1 MIDHNIWIKTLPAS
15 NKDIINKDEQLNP
28 EIWTNSIPKNK
39 KNNIF
44 KKYYLLTMVFIVG
57 LVFVSAVKNETRNLE
72 KELVKLQIL
81 VDKTKFELYQAT
93 LEHEVI
99 TSPENISKLA
109 EEYLDFELDTYK
121 NDQIRHLDTNYEKL
135 AKLDDK
141 KISKKVKKAIANKI
155 AEKKVELQKL
165 QELYSRP
172 DELPE
177 KLKIKVENKIV
188 KTKEELK
195 NLYTNPKEVITEK
208 KVQKW
213 AFVQVVKAF
222 LGMPII
228 PGK

>member
-1 MIDHNIWIKTLPAS
+1 M
-15 NKDIINKDEQLNP
+15 
-28 EIWTNSIPKNK
+28 
-39 KNNIF
+39 
-44 KKYYLLTMVFIVG
+44 
-57 LVFVSAVKNETRNLE
+57 
-72 KELVKLQIL
+72 
-81 VDKTKFELYQAT
+81 
-93 LEHEVI
+93 
-99 TSPENISKLA
+99 A

-141 KISKKVKKAIANKI
+141 KISKKVKNAIANKI